1 MSTKNC
7 KKKEVVTMLFKL
19 NYENKN
25 NRDSIK
31 IDKLCTHV
39 CHLSTVQNKWHSKK
53 EYLMTLKHVVSTL
66 TDS

>member
-1 MSTKNC
+1 MSTTNF

-53 EYLMTLKHVVSTL
+53 EYLMTLIHVVSTL